1 MLPNL
6 LKIARWCLTPVL
18 LESNWMH
25 ELTYDC
31 KDRMP
36 LATAYPEEIL
46 ELCSLV
52 TPNNSTGL
60 PVHLEDVL
68 ELIEQAKPELVKDK
82 RFQSLLDLVE
92 SV

>member
-1 MLPNL
+1 
-6 LKIARWCLTPVL
+6 
-18 LESNWMH
+18 MH
-25 ELTYDC
+25 ELTYDGQ
-31 KDRMP
+31 DRVS

-60 PVHLEDVL
+60 PIHLEDVL
-68 ELIEQAKPELVKDK
+68 DLIDQAKPGLVKDK

-92 SV
+92 SA